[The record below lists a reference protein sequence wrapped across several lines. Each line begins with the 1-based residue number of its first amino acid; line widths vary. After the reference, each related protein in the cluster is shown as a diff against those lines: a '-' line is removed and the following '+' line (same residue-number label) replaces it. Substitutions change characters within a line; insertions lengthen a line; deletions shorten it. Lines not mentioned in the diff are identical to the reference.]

1 MPRYPA
7 PQVQYRKD
15 ERARAK
21 HIAAARRDFRA
32 LLKALAPDAA
42 KVKALHKKDVNKQ
55 KRALVKSLKG
65 RGDVQA
71 FLDKYMGTDTASPV
85 AYSWQN
91 SGRYLLRDA
100 ALGIKSLRDVLPAL
114 DKVTSNG
121 FQALTVEEFQA
132 PLRSVIPA
140 LLREYLPKT
149 VEVNVDENGTIQRVT
164 DRFNNEYKTL
174 AVKIAHQKALLK
186 KYNQIAKQVKRDL
199 KSSDEITRLS
209 ALITSILMET
219 GIRPGKRGNGVV
231 KTIGDK
237 EEFIETFGAVT
248 LGPGHVNFVRDN
260 FVELSFLGKMTGQN
274 TATLSDRVIIKALQ
288 DYVNNAL
295 KSGSK
300 YVFVTAD
307 GYEYTYNDLYKYFQ
321 KHFKG
326 IDPTDWRKLKASETV
341 FDAIQAEQEA
351 LYARIL
357 AFADSE
363 GDELMDR
370 VTEEI
375 AQTLDRA
382 IAKAQVALSHDKA
395 TTTKKQY
402 INPEVLLRFLSTAT
416 MGGKTFRDAILA
428 GKPTLAFDP
437 QRFIE
442 VASAAAVGKR
452 AMTLATTWRRV
463 ASMTLDDILDV
474 LAEDIG
480 LPEASGGR

>member
-1 MPRYPA
+1 MPRFPA
-7 PQVQYRKD
+7 PQVQY
-15 ERARAK
+15 
-21 HIAAARRDFRA
+21 
-32 LLKALAPDAA
+32 
-42 KVKALHKKDVNKQ
+42 KKDTNKQ
-55 KRALVKSLKG
+55 KRALVKLLTG
-65 RGDVQA
+65 RGDVNG
-71 FLDKYMGTDTASPV
+71 FLDQYAGTDSASPK
-85 AYSWQN
+85 AYSWRN
-91 SGRYLLRDA
+91 TTRYLLRDA

-132 PLRSVIPA
+132 PLRSTIPA
-140 LLREYLPKT
+140 LLREYLPAT
-149 VEVNVDENGTIQRVT
+149 VEVNVDEDGTIQRIT
-164 DRFNNEYKTL
+164 DRFNNEKKTL
-174 AVKIAHQKALLK
+174 AVKIQHQKALLK
-186 KYNQIAKQVKRDL
+186 KYNQIAKRVKRDL
-199 KSSDEITRLS
+199 KSSDEVTRLS

-274 TATLSDRVIIKALQ
+274 TATLADRVIIKALQ

-307 GYEYTYNDLYKYFQ
+307 GYEYTYSDLYKYFQ
-321 KHFKG
+321 MHFKG

-341 FDAIQAEQEA
+341 FDNIQEDLED

-357 AFADSE
+357 AKADE
-363 GDELMDR
+363 QGDDLMDR
-370 VTEEI
+370 VAEEI
-375 AQTLDRA
+375 ARTLDKA
-382 IAKAQVALSHDKA
+382 IVSAQKALSHDKA

-402 INPEVLLRFLSTAT
+402 INPEVLLRFLSTAS
-416 MGGKTFRDAILA
+416 MGGATFRDAILA

-437 QRFIE
+437 QRIIE

-452 AMTLATTWRRV
+452 ASLPWARRAALTLGD
-463 ASMTLDDILDV
+463 LLEE

-480 LPEASGGR
+480 LTTVEGG